1 MDRAMNQDEVVSLLE
16 LDKVRRIVSRFCQT
30 PLGAA
35 AVEAARFRC
44 DRDWVKDEQA
54 VTWEMRDALAG
65 GFELDL
71 TGVEA
76 LEVILPRLQVVNR
89 SLAPAEFL
97 TMVRNAEAG
106 RRILDGLAG
115 LSGRCPRLAVE
126 SEALPDLSDLIRAVR
141 KVINRKGELVDN
153 ASPELARIRRSLKSL
168 RGEIVKRLE
177 RLTGEK
183 DLSHVLQEDY
193 ITLRDDRYV
202 VLIKSEHKN
211 AVPGIVHGRS
221 STEATFYVEPFQTV
235 EVNNRLIMAREEER
249 AESARIL
256 LALTHQIRERRE
268 ELSLLVE
275 GLSRFDFLAGK
286 ARFAEAAGS
295 ARPRIA
301 SAGEEFKLVAARHPL
316 LDERLARQRSD
327 AGLTSGLAGSSPVDR
342 VVPLDL
348 VLDEGA
354 RSMVITGPNAG
365 GKTVALKTAGL
376 AVLMLQSGLPPV
388 VGEGSAFP
396 LFAAVAAHIGDR
408 QDIIAN
414 LSTFTA
420 RLAGIGR
427 IISDLQPPSLVLL
440 DEVGSGTDPAEGAAL
455 AMAILDHFHARG
467 SWTLATTHH
476 QALKSYAFATDGVLN
491 GSMSFDE
498 QTLTPSFTLIPGV
511 PGSSNAFRVAET
523 VGFPGEIIEQ
533 ARAYLG
539 DQDRRVEQMVAQLEE
554 TLARARREEE
564 SMKAD
569 RDRLQ
574 RLVGEKE
581 REQQAFIER
590 ENRYLATRMEE
601 AEKVLARFSRK
612 VEELV
617 AGLKDRAVAEKVRA
631 AANRERKRLAA
642 TVSETRGALTPT
654 RGEEAAPI
662 RILEPGERVKLR
674 HTSLR
679 GTVISDDPERGEAV
693 LTVEGKRMTVF
704 RENLIAGGE
713 PVVAGTEEGEK
724 KGGFTI
730 GEAAQIVLEGR
741 GDAMGGNE
749 LKVIGQRVDEALPRV
764 DKFLDDATL
773 SGLNTVRI
781 IHGHG
786 TGALRRAVAG
796 LLDGHPHVAGFRAAA
811 QQEGGSAVTVVQLKD

>member
-1 MDRAMNQDEVVSLLE
+1 MNQEEVVSLLE
-16 LDKVRRIVSRFCQT
+16 LDKVRRIVARFCQT

-35 AVEAARFRC
+35 AVEAARFR
-44 DRDWVKDEQA
+44 RDPEWVTGEQEA
-54 VTWEMRDALAG
+54 TWEMRDALAG

-76 LEVILPRLQVVNR
+76 LEGVLPALRVVNR
-89 SLAPAEFL
+89 RLAPAEFL
-97 TMVRNAEAG
+97 TLVRNAEAG
-106 RRILDGLAG
+106 RRIREEVGSLA
-115 LSGRCPRLAVE
+115 GRCPRLAAE
-126 SEALPDLSDLIRAVR
+126 SAAVPDLSDLVRAVR
-141 KVINRKGELVDN
+141 KVISRKGEVVDG

-202 VLIKSEHKN
+202 VLVKSEHKN

-221 STEATFYVEPFQTV
+221 STESTFFVEPFQTV
-235 EVNNRLIMAREEER
+235 EVNNKLTMAREEER
-249 AESARIL
+249 QETARIL
-256 LALTHQIRERRE
+256 LALTHQVRERRD
-268 ELSLLVE
+268 ELAQLVE

-286 ARFAEAAGS
+286 AKFAEATRS

-301 SAGEEFKLVAARHPL
+301 ASGEELRLVGARHPL
-316 LDERLARQRSD
+316 LDEKLALQRSEV
-327 AGLTSGLAGSSPVDR
+327 GLESGPSGASPVDQ

-348 VLDEGA
+348 ALDQGA
-354 RSMVITGPNAG
+354 RAMVITGPNAG

-388 VGEGSAFP
+388 VGEGTVLPVFE
-396 LFAAVAAHIGDR
+396 AVAAHIGDR

-414 LSTFTA
+414 LSTFTG
-420 RLAGIGR
+420 RLNSIKT
-427 IISDLQPPSLVLL
+427 IINNLQPPSLVLL
-440 DEVGSGTDPAEGAAL
+440 DEIGSGTDPAEGAAL
-455 AMAILDHFHARG
+455 AMAILDHFHSRG
-467 SWTLATTHH
+467 AWTLATTHH
-476 QALKSYAFATDGVLN
+476 QALKSYAFATNGVVN

-498 QTLTPSFTLIPGV
+498 ETLAPSFKLIPGV

-523 VGFPGEIIEQ
+523 VGFPGEIIDQ

-539 DQDRRVEQMVAQLEE
+539 DQDRRVEQMVARLEE

-564 SMKAD
+564 SIKAE

-574 RLVGEKE
+574 QLVRDKE
-581 REQQAFIER
+581 REQEAFIQR
-590 ENRYLATRMEE
+590 ENEFLATRMEE
-601 AEKVLARFSRK
+601 AEKVLARFSSK

-617 AGLKDRAVAEKVRA
+617 AGLKDRAVSEKVRA
-631 AANRERKRLAA
+631 AANRERKRLTA

-654 RGEEAAPI
+654 RGEEAKPV
-662 RILEPGERVKLR
+662 RPLEPGERVKLR
-674 HTSLR
+674 NTSLR
-679 GTVISDDPERGEAV
+679 GTVVSDHPDRGETL

-713 PVVAGTEEGEK
+713 PVVPEAAPDSG
-724 KGGFTI
+724 GGFTI
-730 GEAAQIVLEGR
+730 GGTALIELEGR
-741 GDAMGGNE
+741 GDMISGNE
-749 LKVIGQRVDEALPRV
+749 LKVIGQRVEEALPRV
-764 DKFLDDATL
+764 DKFLDNATL
-773 SGLNTVRI
+773 SGLRTVRV

-786 TGALRRAVAG
+786 TGALRRAVAD
-796 LLDGHPHVAGFRAAA
+796 LLDGHPHVDGFRAAA
-811 QQEGGSAVTVVQLKD
+811 QQEGGSGVTVVQLKE

>member
-1 MDRAMNQDEVVSLLE
+1 MNLEEVVSLLE
-16 LDKVRRIVSRFCQT
+16 LDKVRRIVALFCQT

-35 AVEAARFRC
+35 AVEAARFR
-44 DRDWVKDEQA
+44 RDPQWVAGEQA
-54 VTWEMRDALAG
+54 VTWEMRSALAG

-76 LEVILPRLQVVNR
+76 LEGVLPKLRVVNR
-89 SLAPAEFL
+89 RLEPSEFL
-97 TMVRNAEAG
+97 VLVLNAEAG
-106 RRILDGLAG
+106 RRISEGVGGLA
-115 LSGRCPRLAVE
+115 GRCPRLAAE
-126 SEALPDLSDLIRAVR
+126 SAILPDLSDLVRAVR
-141 KVINRKGELVDN
+141 KVINRKGELLDN
-153 ASPELARIRRSLKSL
+153 ASPELARIRQSLKSL

-183 DLSHVLQEDY
+183 DLSHILQEEY

-202 VLIKSEHKN
+202 VLVKSEHKN

-221 STEATFYVEPFQTV
+221 STEATFFVEPFQTV
-235 EVNNRLIMAREEER
+235 EVNNKLIMAREEER
-249 AESARIL
+249 QECARIL
-256 LALTHQIRERRE
+256 LALTHQVRERRDD
-268 ELSLLVE
+268 LAQLVQ

-286 ARFAEAAGS
+286 ARFADAAQA

-301 SAGEEFKLVAARHPL
+301 AAGERFKLVGARHPL
-316 LDERLARQRSD
+316 LDERLARQRRE
-327 AGLTSGLAGSSPVDR
+327 AGLTSGLAGSAAVDR

-348 VLDEGA
+348 VLEEGA

-388 VGEGSAFP
+388 VGEGSELPVFE
-396 LFAAVAAHIGDR
+396 AVAAHIGDR

-420 RLAGIGR
+420 RLTGINR
-427 IISDLQPPSLVLL
+427 IIGSLQAPSLVLL

-455 AMAILDHFHARG
+455 AMAILDHFHAHG
-467 SWTLATTHH
+467 AWTLATTHH
-476 QALKSYAFATDGVLN
+476 QALKSYAFATEGVLN

-498 QTLTPSFTLIPGV
+498 ETLTPSFKLITGV

-523 VGFPGEIIEQ
+523 VGFPGEIIDR

-539 DQDRRVEQMVAQLEE
+539 DQDRRVEQMVARLEE
-554 TLARARREEE
+554 TLAKARREEE
-564 SMKAD
+564 KLKSE

-574 RLVGEKE
+574 QLVREKE
-581 REQQAFIER
+581 QEQEAFIER
-590 ENRYLATRMEE
+590 ENQYLASRMEE
-601 AEKVLARFSRK
+601 AEKLLARFSRQ

-617 AGLKDRAVAEKVRA
+617 AGLEDRAVAEKVRA

-642 TVSETRGALTPT
+642 TVVETREVLTPT
-654 RGEEAAPI
+654 RGEEAAPT
-662 RILEPGERVKLR
+662 RPLEPGERVKLR
-674 HTSLR
+674 NTSLR
-679 GTVISDDPERGEAV
+679 GTVVSDHPGRGETV

-713 PVVAGTEEGEK
+713 PVAPEARPES
-724 KGGFTI
+724 GGRFTI
-730 GEAAQIVLEGR
+730 GGTALIELEGR
-741 GDAMGGNE
+741 SDMLSGNE
-749 LKVIGQRVDEALPRV
+749 LKVIGQRVEEALPRV

-773 SGLNTVRI
+773 SGLQTVRV

-786 TGALRRAVAG
+786 TGALRRAVAE

-811 QQEGGSAVTVVQLKD
+811 QQEGGSGVTVVQLKE